1 MPQGQKAVQ
10 IELTE
15 AEERTLL
22 SWARASK
29 SGQAEALRARI
40 LLLAAQGLTNLEIA
54 DRLDVSRLT
63 VGKWRRQFAAEGLRG
78 LSDMPRS
85 GRPRSVSD
93 ERVAE
98 VIRKTLETKPR
109 DATHWSSRAMAKETD
124 LSQSTVSRIWRA
136 FGLKPH
142 RSETFKL
149 SPDPL
154 FIEKVHDVVGLYL
167 DPPEHAIVLCV
178 DEKSQVQALERTQP
192 VLPMRFG
199 QVEKHTWDYI
209 RHGTTTLFAA
219 LDTATGHVIGSL
231 HRRHRTQEFLKF
243 LKKIDAEVPHH
254 LDVHLVLDNYTTHK
268 TESVKRWLLRH
279 PRFQLHFIPTYSSW
293 LNLVERWF
301 AELTSKKLQR
311 SSHTS
316 VQRLERDLREWLDV
330 SNEAPRPLVWTK
342 TADEILSKLAR
353 FCVRTCDSGH

>member
-15 AEERTLL
+15 AEERTLR
-22 SWARASK
+22 SWARARK
-29 SGQAEALRARI
+29 TGQAMALRARI
-40 LLLAAQGLTNLEIA
+40 VLLAAQGRTNLEIA
-54 DRLDVSRLT
+54 DRLEVSRLT
-63 VGKWRRQFAAEGLRG
+63 VGKWRRKFAEEGLRG

-93 ERVAE
+93 EKVAE
-98 VIRKTLETKPR
+98 VIRRTLETKPR
-109 DATHWSSRAMAKETD
+109 DATHWSSRAMAEETE

-136 FGLKPH
+136 FGLQPH

-167 DPPEHAIVLCV
+167 DPPEHAMVLCV

-199 QVEKHTWDYI
+199 QVEKNTWDYV

-243 LKKIDAEVPHH
+243 LKKIDVEVPDH
-254 LDVHLVLDNYTTHK
+254 LDVHLVLDNYSTHK
-268 TESVKRWLLRH
+268 TEGVKRWLLRH

-301 AELTSKKLQR
+301 AELTRKKLQR

-316 VQRLERDLREWLDV
+316 VQRLERDLREWLEV
-330 SNEAPRPLVWTK
+330 SNENPQPFVWTK

>member
-1 MPQGQKAVQ
+1 MPQGRKAAP

-15 AEERTLL
+15 AEERTLR
-22 SWARASK
+22 SWTRARK
-29 SGQAEALRARI
+29 TGQAMALRARI
-40 LLLAAQGLTNLEIA
+40 VLLAAQGVTNLEIT
-54 DRLDVSRLT
+54 DRLDVSRAT
-63 VGKWRRQFAAEGLRG
+63 VGKWRQRFAAEGLRG
-78 LSDMPRS
+78 LSDMPRG

-93 ERVAE
+93 EKVAE
-98 VIRKTLETKPR
+98 VIRRTLETKPR
-109 DATHWSSRAMAKETD
+109 SATHWSTRAMAEETD

-199 QVEKHTWDYI
+199 QVERRTWDYV

-231 HRRHRTQEFLKF
+231 HRRHRTREFLEF
-243 LKKIDAEVPHH
+243 LKKIDADVPDH
-254 LDVHLVLDNYTTHK
+254 LGVHLVLDNYTTHK
-268 TESVKRWLLRH
+268 TEKVKRWLLRH

-316 VQRLERDLREWLDV
+316 VRRLERDIREWLEIN
-330 SNEAPRPLVWTK
+330 NENPRPFVWRK
-342 TADEILSKLAR
+342 TADEILSKIAR

>member
-1 MPQGQKAVQ
+1 MPQGRIAPK

-15 AEERTLL
+15 PEERTLC
-22 SWARASK
+22 SWARARK
-29 SGQAEALRARI
+29 TGQALALRAQI
-40 LLLAAQGLTNLEIA
+40 VLLAAQGLQNLEIA
-54 DRLDVSRLT
+54 DRLDVTRDT
-63 VGKWRRQFAAEGLRG
+63 VGRWRKRFASERLRG
-78 LSDMPRS
+78 LTDMPRS

-93 ERVAE
+93 EKVAE
-98 VIRKTLETKPR
+98 VIRRTLETKPR
-109 DATHWSSRAMAKETD
+109 DATHWSSRAMAEATD

-167 DPPEHAIVLCV
+167 DPPEHAMVLCV

-199 QVEKHTWDYI
+199 QVEKNTWDYV

-219 LDTATGHVIGSL
+219 LDTATGHVIGSVR
-231 HRRHRTQEFLKF
+231 RRHRTQEFLKF
-243 LKKIDAEVPHH
+243 LKKIDAEVPDH

-268 TESVKRWLLRH
+268 TEAVKRWLLRH
-279 PRFQLHFIPTYSSW
+279 PRFELHFIPTYSSW

-301 AELTSKKLQR
+301 AELTRKKLQR

-316 VQRLERDLREWLDV
+316 VQRLERDLREWLEI
-330 SNEAPRPLVWTK
+330 SNEEPKPFVWTK
-342 TADEILSKLAR
+342 TASEILSKIAR